1 MESTIARRAGAGALT
16 FAAALLV
23 ITVALSFEGNAQGG
37 GQAPPANPNAPTK
50 ALVPVAAS
58 SVAAN
63 PDPLYGEFVTMTGAV
78 EQAFSKFSFSVD
90 QDKTKTTGKDVLVLA
105 LRMSDPVTPN
115 TYVTVVGELVKFD
128 PVETVAKAKNF
139 KIDVPP
145 EVAAKYVGKPAVLAV
160 NVVNDKSLDLAR
172 FIPPPMS
179 PEETLLD
186 KTMKGVGPANAE
198 LRKGVDGSSV
208 DLVKKNTAILRQ
220 AFTDTE
226 AFWKMRGKQDA
237 MKWASDARAVV
248 ESIDKACTT
257 EKPDWAAVKASA
269 DNLAK
274 ACATCHGAYRERL
287 EDGSFRAKSG
297 G

>member
-1 MESTIARRAGAGALT
+1 MERTHTLARRAGAGTLAT
-16 FAAALLV
+16 SAALLA
-23 ITVALSFEGNAQGG
+23 ITIAGSAQGPGG
-37 GQAPPANPNAPTK
+37 GQAPPPNPNAPTK

-58 SVAAN
+58 SVASN
-63 PDPLYGEFVTMTGAV
+63 PAHYYGEFVTMTGAV
-78 EQAFSKFSFSVD
+78 EQSFSKFSFSVD
-90 QDKTKTTGKDVLVLA
+90 QDKTKATGKDVLVLA

-115 TYVTVVGELVKFD
+115 TYITVVGELVKFD
-128 PVETVAKAKNF
+128 PVETPAKAKNF
-139 KIDVPP
+139 KIDIPP
-145 EVAAKYVGKPAVLAV
+145 EVAAKFAGKPAVLAV

-172 FIPPPMS
+172 FIPPPMT

-226 AFWKMRGKQDA
+226 AFWKMRGRQDA
-237 MKWASDARAVV
+237 QKWAADARAVV
-248 ESIDKACTT
+248 ESIDKACTG

>member
-1 MESTIARRAGAGALT
+1 MEWKIARARAIGR
-16 FAAALLV
+16 AALASAAVLLAASIV
-23 ITVALSFEGNAQGG
+23 GSAQGGG

-63 PDPLYGEFVTMTGAV
+63 PTPYYGEFVTMTGAV

-105 LRMSDPVTPN
+105 LRMSDAVTPN

-145 EVAAKYVGKPAVLAV
+145 EIAAKFVGKPAVLAV

-220 AFTDTE
+220 AFSDTE

-237 MKWASDARAVV
+237 IKWAADARAVV
-248 ESIDKACTT
+248 ESIDKACGT

>member
-1 MESTIARRAGAGALT
+1 MKSKMVPARRAGA
-16 FAAALLV
+16 
-23 ITVALSFEGNAQGG
+23 VALASAATLLTISIAVGAQGG
-37 GQAPPANPNAPTK
+37 GAQAPPANPNAPTK

-58 SVAAN
+58 SVVAK
-63 PDPLYGEFVTMTGAV
+63 PDPLYGEFVTLTGAV
-78 EQAFSKFSFSVD
+78 EQSFSKFSFSVD
-90 QDKTKTTGKDVLVLA
+90 QDKTKSTGKDVLVLA

-115 TYVTVVGELVKFD
+115 TYITVVGELVKFD

-145 EVAAKYVGKPAVLAV
+145 EVAAKFAGKPAVLAV
-160 NVVNDKSLDLAR
+160 NIVNDKSLDLAR
-172 FIPPPMS
+172 FIPPPMT

-198 LRKGVDGSSV
+198 LRKGVDGSSAEM
-208 DLVKKNTAILRQ
+208 VKKNTAILRQ

-248 ESIDKACTT
+248 ESIDKACAT